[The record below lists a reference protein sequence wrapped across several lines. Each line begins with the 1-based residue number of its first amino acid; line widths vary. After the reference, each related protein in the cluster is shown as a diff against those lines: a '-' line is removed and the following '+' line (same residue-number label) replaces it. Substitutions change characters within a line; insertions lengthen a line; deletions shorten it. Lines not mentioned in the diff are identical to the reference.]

1 MKRYQRERGPHL
13 EDYLMSRIKNFLG
26 AVFAGGLLAMT
37 PGSAAAYVGFEL
49 HVPVLK
55 EQSYTRYIAHKL
67 NHRPTVQISGVI
79 TDEGVECTALRGADG
94 RLYTFA
100 SNSGGFQP
108 GDRVRVIGRVAQASF
123 CMQGTTIEV
132 RHIIALR

>member
-1 MKRYQRERGPHL
+1 
-13 EDYLMSRIKNFLG
+13 MSRIKNFLG
-26 AVFAGGLLAMT
+26 TVLVGGLLAMT
-37 PGSAAAYVGFEL
+37 SGSAAYVGFESHAPL
-49 HVPVLK
+49 LE
-55 EQSYTRYIAHKL
+55 EQSSTRHIAHKL

-94 RLYTFA
+94 RLYTLA

-132 RHIIALR
+132 RRIIVFR